1 MIARVNKNWGI
12 NVKNIKDIGLDGD
25 KIVITWL
32 DDSTNKYQ
40 ADDETMASIYFNRLL
55 DLMEESI
62 KKNGVKN

>member
-32 DDSTNKYQ
+32 DESTNKYQ
-40 ADDETMASIYFNRLL
+40 ADDETMASIYFNRLM

-62 KKNGVKN
+62 RKNGVK

>member
-32 DDSTNKYQ
+32 DDSINKYQ

-62 KKNGVKN
+62 RKNGVK

>member
-1 MIARVNKNWGI
+1 MIARVNKNWGV
-12 NVKNIKDIGLDGD
+12 NVKNIKDIGLEGD

-32 DDSTNKYQ
+32 DESTNKYQ

-62 KKNGVKN
+62 RKNGVK

>member
-1 MIARVNKNWGI
+1 MIARVNKNWGV

-32 DDSTNKYQ
+32 DESTNKYQ
-40 ADDETMASIYFNRLL
+40 ADDETMASIYFNRLM

-62 KKNGVKN
+62 RKNGVK

>member
-1 MIARVNKNWGI
+1 MIARVNKNWGV

-62 KKNGVKN
+62 RKNGVK

>member
-40 ADDETMASIYFNRLL
+40 ADDETMASIYFNRLM

-62 KKNGVKN
+62 RKVGIK

>member
-32 DDSTNKYQ
+32 DESTNKYQ

-55 DLMEESI
+55 DLMEDSI
-62 KKNGVKN
+62 RKNGVK

>member
-1 MIARVNKNWGI
+1 MIARVNKNWGV

-40 ADDETMASIYFNRLL
+40 ADDETMASIYFNRLM

-62 KKNGVKN
+62 RKNGVK

>member
-1 MIARVNKNWGI
+1 MIARVNKNWGV

-62 KKNGVKN
+62 RKSGVK

>member
-1 MIARVNKNWGI
+1 MIVRVNKNWGI
-12 NVKNIKDIGLDGD
+12 NVKNIKDIGLEGD

-32 DDSTNKYQ
+32 DESTNKYQ

-62 KKNGVKN
+62 RKVGVK

>member
-1 MIARVNKNWGI
+1 MIARVNKNWGV
-12 NVKNIKDIGLDGD
+12 NVKNIKDIGLEGD

-32 DDSTNKYQ
+32 DESANKYQ

-62 KKNGVKN
+62 RKSGVK

>member
-1 MIARVNKNWGI
+1 MIARVNKNWGV

-32 DDSTNKYQ
+32 DESTNKYQ

-62 KKNGVKN
+62 RKVGIK

>member
-1 MIARVNKNWGI
+1 MIARVNKNWGV
-12 NVKNIKDIGLDGD
+12 NVKNIKDIGLEGD

-32 DDSTNKYQ
+32 DESTNKYQ

-62 KKNGVKN
+62 RKAGIK

>member
-12 NVKNIKDIGLDGD
+12 NVKNIKDIGLEGD

-32 DDSTNKYQ
+32 DESTNKYQ

-62 KKNGVKN
+62 RKVGIK

>member
-1 MIARVNKNWGI
+1 MIARVNKNWGV
-12 NVKNIKDIGLDGD
+12 NVKNIKDIGLEGD

-32 DDSTNKYQ
+32 DESTNKYQ

-62 KKNGVKN
+62 RKSGVK